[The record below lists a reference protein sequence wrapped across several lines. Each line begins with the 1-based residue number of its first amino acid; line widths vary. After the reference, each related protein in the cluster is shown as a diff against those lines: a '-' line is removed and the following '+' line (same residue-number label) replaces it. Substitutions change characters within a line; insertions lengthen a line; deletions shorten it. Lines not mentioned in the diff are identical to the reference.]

1 MFVSWV
7 ANYAITSQVRYIFV
21 TSSLKDVGLKTSRH
35 IFRRSYE
42 AANLD
47 VVSQVK
53 KKVFEVV
60 GLGADPVKMLLKT
73 FNDVLPVGTVTVVFD
88 ETKIGGNG

>member
-1 MFVSWV
+1 MLVSWV
-7 ANYAITSQVRYIFV
+7 ANYAITSQICNIFV
-21 TSSLKDVGLKTSRH
+21 TSSLKDVGLKAGRH

-47 VVSQVK
+47 VVSQIK
-53 KKVFEVV
+53 KEVFEVV

-73 FNDVLPVGTVTVVFD
+73 PDNVFPVGPVTVVFN
-88 ETKIGGNG
+88 ETKVGGNG